1 MTVQNQLEPI
11 SIYIHIPFCVSKC
24 AYCDFISHRVGDF
37 EINGGVQTYFNAL
50 EMEIALYKEL
60 LHNRVVRSIYIGG
73 GTPSSVDGKY
83 IHNLINQL
91 KAYASFSNDIEITLE
106 VNPGT
111 LTEDKLNHYVS
122 AGVNRISMG
131 LQTTNDQLLHK
142 IGRIHSTNDFITSYE
157 AVKRAGIGNISLD
170 LMFGLPGQTLLD
182 IENAISLVARLAPS
196 HVSAYSL
203 KIEEGTPLNESYI
216 NGQVQLPD
224 EELERDMY
232 HKLISGLKEIDI
244 HQYELSNFSKY
255 GYESKH
261 NLVYWEN
268 KPYLGLGV
276 SSHSKINNE
285 RFANTNLIYE
295 YSDMLKAGKYPIIQK
310 ESIDKSEDLFE
321 SIILGLRL
329 NKGIALHE
337 LNAKYEIDF
346 HQKYKNAIE
355 VLIQQGLIEYDDHT
369 IRLTIKGM
377 DLSNQVFLRF
387 MED

>member
-91 KAYASFSNDIEITLE
+91 KAYASFANDIEITLE

-157 AVKRAGIGNISLD
+157 AVKRAGISNISLD
-170 LMFGLPGQTLLD
+170 LMFGLPGQTLSD

-203 KIEEGTPLNESYI
+203 KIEEGTPLNESYLK
-216 NGQVQLPD
+216 GLVQLPD
-224 EELERDMY
+224 EDLERDMY
-232 HKLISGLKEIDI
+232 HYLISGLKEIGI
-244 HQYELSNFSKY
+244 YQYELSNFSKI
-255 GYESKH
+255 GFESKH

-285 RFANTNLIYE
+285 RFANTSLIYE
-295 YSDMLKAGKYPIIQK
+295 YSDMIKAGKPPIIQK
-310 ESIDKSEDLFE
+310 DRIDNSEDLFE

-337 LNAKYEIDF
+337 INAKYEIDF
-346 HQKYKNAIE
+346 YQKYKNGIE
-355 VLIQQGLIEYDDHT
+355 ALTQQGLIEYDDQT